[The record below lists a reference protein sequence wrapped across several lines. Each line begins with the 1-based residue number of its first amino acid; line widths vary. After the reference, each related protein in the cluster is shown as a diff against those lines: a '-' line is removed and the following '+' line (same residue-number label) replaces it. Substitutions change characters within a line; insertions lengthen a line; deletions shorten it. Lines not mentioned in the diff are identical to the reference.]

1 MSQISGQRRLAAE
14 VLKCGLNRV
23 WFDPEKIDD
32 VQRAISRE
40 DIRNLITEGTIAA
53 HQKVG
58 NSRGRARVMMEKRS
72 YGHRKGPGRRK
83 GAIGSRTVSKERWMQ
98 RIRAQRRVLRELR
111 ESGEIERSVYRRF
124 YRRSAGGQFR
134 TVAHLKAQIEIGR
147 AQ

>member
-23 WFDPEKIDD
+23 WFNPERIAD
-32 VQRAISRE
+32 VQQAISRE
-40 DIRNLITEGTIAA
+40 DIRNLILDGVIAS

-58 NSRGRARVMMEKRS
+58 NSRGRAREMMAKRS

-83 GAIGSRTVSKERWMQ
+83 GAVGSRTVSKERWVS
-98 RIRAQRRVLRELR
+98 RIRAQRRVLRDLR
-111 ESGEIERSVYRRF
+111 ETGEIERSVYRRF
-124 YRRSAGGQFR
+124 YRRAAGGQFR
-134 TVAHLKAQIEIGR
+134 TVAHLRAQVEIGR

>member
-1 MSQISGQRRLAAE
+1 MTHISGQRRLAAE
-14 VLKCGLNRV
+14 ILKCGLNRI
-23 WFDPEKIDD
+23 WFNPERISD
-32 VQRAISRE
+32 VQQAISRE
-40 DIRNLITEGTIAA
+40 DIRNLIRDGAIAS

-83 GAIGSRTVSKERWMQ
+83 GAIGSRTVSKERWIQ
-98 RIRAQRRVLRELR
+98 RIRAQRQVLRDLR
-111 ESGEIERSVYRRF
+111 ESGDIESSVYRRF

-147 AQ
+147 TQ